1 MIIVRLTFY
10 VTLVISSGIVLGK
23 EENVL
28 FSWFIFDLRK
38 LLKRD
43 RQIQILYFI

>member
-10 VTLVISSGIVLGK
+10 ETLVISSGIVLGK
-23 EENVL
+23 EENVFFL
-28 FSWFIFDLRK
+28 GLFDLRK